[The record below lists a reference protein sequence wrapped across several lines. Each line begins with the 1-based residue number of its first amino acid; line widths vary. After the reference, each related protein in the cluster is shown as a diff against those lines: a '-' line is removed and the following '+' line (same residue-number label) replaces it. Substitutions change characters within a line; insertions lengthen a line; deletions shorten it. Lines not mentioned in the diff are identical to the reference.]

1 MDKQLIEQ
9 KLESL
14 RHCIGRVQMRVPT
27 DIASL
32 EADEDTQDI
41 IALNLSRSVQL
52 CVDIAS
58 HLIACADESAPPTM
72 GESFTSLTRLNA
84 IDAETAERMRKAVGF
99 RNIAAHQYEAIS
111 WTIVF
116 AICTEHLVDFKN
128 FAKQI
133 SAYAEL

>member
-14 RHCIGRVQMRVPT
+14 RHCIGRVQMRVPADT
-27 DIASL
+27 VAL

-58 HLIACADESAPPTM
+58 HLIACAEESAPPTM
-72 GESFTSLTRLNA
+72 GESFTTLERLGA
-84 IDAETAERMRKAVGF
+84 VDPKTAERMRKAVGF
-99 RNIAAHQYEAIS
+99 RNIAAHQYEAIN
-111 WTIVF
+111 WAVVF
-116 AICTEHLVDFKN
+116 AICTEHLIDFKN
-128 FAKQI
+128 FAAQV